1 MRVMKKINYTIRDL
15 LKNLGL
21 EKGYESRILAQELKN
36 YLSENYGVEYI
47 GKVEVVRK
55 VFLVEV
61 KSPALRNE
69 LAMKKVELLNFLKE
83 RSGKDFPEDIK
94 FVGRL

>member
-1 MRVMKKINYTIRDL
+1 MKKFNDTLRNL

-21 EKGYESRILAQELKN
+21 EKGYEARILAQELKN
-36 YLSENYGVEYI
+36 YLSETYGVQYI
-47 GKVEVVRK
+47 GKIKVIGR

-61 KSPALRNE
+61 KSPSLRNE
-69 LAMKKVELLNFLKE
+69 LLMKKFELLILLREK
-83 RSGKDFPEDIK
+83 SGTDFPDDIK

>member
-1 MRVMKKINYTIRDL
+1 MKKFNDTLRNL

-21 EKGYESRILAQELKN
+21 EKGYEARMLSQELKN
-36 YLSENYGVEYI
+36 YLSETYGVEYI
-47 GKVEVVRK
+47 GKIKVIGR

-61 KSPALRNE
+61 KSPSLRNE
-69 LAMKKVELLNFLKE
+69 LLMKKYELLILLREK
-83 RSGKDFPEDIK
+83 SGTDFPDDIK

>member
-1 MRVMKKINYTIRDL
+1 MKKFNDTLRNL

-21 EKGYESRILAQELKN
+21 EKGYEARILAQELKN
-36 YLSENYGVEYI
+36 YLSETYGVEYI
-47 GKVEVVRK
+47 GKIKVIGR

-61 KSPALRNE
+61 KSPSLRNE
-69 LAMKKVELLNFLKE
+69 LLMKKYELLIHLREK
-83 RSGKDFPEDIK
+83 SGTDFPDDIK

>member
-1 MRVMKKINYTIRDL
+1 MKKFNDTLRNL

-21 EKGYESRILAQELKN
+21 EKGYEARILAQELKN
-36 YLSENYGVEYI
+36 YLSETYGVEYI
-47 GKVEVVRK
+47 GKIKVIGR

-61 KSPALRNE
+61 KSPSLRNE
-69 LAMKKVELLNFLKE
+69 LLMKKYELLILLREK
-83 RSGKDFPEDIK
+83 SGTDFPDDIK

>member
-1 MRVMKKINYTIRDL
+1 MKKFNDTLRNL

-21 EKGYESRILAQELKN
+21 EKGYEARMLSQELKN
-36 YLSENYGVEYI
+36 YLSETYGVEYI
-47 GKVEVVRK
+47 GKIKVIGR

-61 KSPALRNE
+61 KSPSLRNE
-69 LAMKKVELLNFLKE
+69 LLMKKYELLILLREK
-83 RSGKDFPEDIK
+83 SGSDFPDDIK

>member
-1 MRVMKKINYTIRDL
+1 MKKFNDTLRNL

-21 EKGYESRILAQELKN
+21 EKGYEARILAQELKN
-36 YLSENYGVEYI
+36 YLSETYGVEYI
-47 GKVEVVRK
+47 GKIKVMGR

-61 KSPALRNE
+61 KSPSLRNE
-69 LAMKKVELLNFLKE
+69 LLMKKFELLIFLKE
-83 RSGKDFPEDIK
+83 KAGTDFPDDIK

>member
-1 MRVMKKINYTIRDL
+1 MKKFNHTLRNL

-21 EKGYESRILAQELKN
+21 EKGYEARILAQELKN
-36 YLSENYGVEYI
+36 YLSETYGVQYI
-47 GKVEVVRK
+47 GKIKVIGR

-61 KSPALRNE
+61 KSPSLRNE
-69 LAMKKVELLNFLKE
+69 LLMKKFELLILLREK
-83 RSGKDFPEDIK
+83 SGTDFPDDIK